1 MSLMVGLAGIAVM
14 VAGLIAL
21 LVSLVKKGDKKPPA
35 IALGVGAALFVV
47 GVALVGSEPVQDPHE
62 AEIVAAYEQV
72 AAANDKCTEAYGN
85 YSLIPMLADSPDAA
99 AKSKEK
105 GDALYQEAVSLMAES
120 ADAVDAVNGL
130 PSSEYGDVIACMDAY
145 AVEVGARIAA
155 LGENAANGE
164 YSTDDTGGVATAY
177 GNLSVAAGK
186 LNVELGDDQ
195 DS

>member
-72 AAANDKCTEAYGN
+72 TAANDKCTEAYGN
-85 YSLIPMLADSPDAA
+85 YSLIPMVPDDPEAA
-99 AKSKEK
+99 AKFKDK
-105 GDALYQEAVSLMAES
+105 GDALYLAES

-130 PSSEYGDVIACMDAY
+130 PSAEYGDVIACMDAY

-177 GNLSVAAGK
+177 GNLSVAAEK
-186 LNVELGDDQ
+186 LNVELGDKQ